1 MTTPNG
7 LPTEAKPLQYRDL
20 RPGDAAVQA
29 AAGEATVR
37 GTNQDVTPSAQAD
50 VVTSGLSA
58 LKGGIAND
66 EQGQPFTGSV

>member
-7 LPTEAKPLQYRDL
+7 LPAEAKPLQYRDFK
-20 RPGDAAVQA
+20 PGDAAVQA

-50 VVTSGLSA
+50 VK
-58 LKGGIAND
+58 LKGGIAN

>member
-7 LPTEAKPLQYRDL
+7 LPTQAKPLQYRDF

-50 VVTSGLSA
+50 VTSGLSA